1 MPRRGSDR
9 ETRAKDRLVFEVLTK
24 HVVHQ
29 VVHPFQ
35 LSGSAFQCSCG
46 AEGAAIASGNYEV
59 IAREHVA
66 QMIVDALAVTET

>member
-9 ETRAKDRLVFEVLTK
+9 AVFEALTK

-29 VVHPFQ
+29 VAHPFQ
-35 LSGSAFQCSCG
+35 LSGSAFKCSCG
-46 AEGAAIASGNYEV
+46 ATGAAIASGNYEV

-66 QMIVDALAVTET
+66 QMIVDALAQDA

>member
-9 ETRAKDRLVFEVLTK
+9 ETRAKDRVVFEALTK

-29 VVHPFQ
+29 LVHPFQ
-35 LSGSAFQCSCG
+35 FSGSTFECSCG
-46 AEGAAIASGNYEV
+46 ATGAAIASGNYGV

-66 QMIVDALAVTET
+66 QMIVDSLAVTEP